1 MTIKQAEKERDQVLE
16 EIERHKTYIK
26 ELIESISEKDG
37 ELLELKNALKESEK
51 TIVTLKKSSE
61 KVE

>member
-37 ELLELKNALKESEK
+37 ELLELKNAHKESEK